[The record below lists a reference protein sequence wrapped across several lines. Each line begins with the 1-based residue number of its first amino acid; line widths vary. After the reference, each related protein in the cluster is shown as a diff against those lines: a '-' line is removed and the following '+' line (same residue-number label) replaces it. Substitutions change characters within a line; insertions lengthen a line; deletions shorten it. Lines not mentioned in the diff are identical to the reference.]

1 MLEVRDKGVVDLK
14 ISNKEF
20 SKRIEKLE
28 SFEIRY
34 KTGALAK
41 FATLV
46 QSASE
51 GAVTMPILKRIR
63 KHKSKE
69 LGGDKDQRKQGKALR
84 HTRDDVPVDGVLSK

>member
-1 MLEVRDKGVVDLK
+1 MVGHISPEAMVGGPISIVKNGDNIEIDLDKGVIDLK

-46 QSASE
+46 QSDFRWRCYNAYIKKNKK
-51 GAVTMPILKRIR
+51 TQI
-63 KHKSKE
+63 
-69 LGGDKDQRKQGKALR
+69 
-84 HTRDDVPVDGVLSK
+84 